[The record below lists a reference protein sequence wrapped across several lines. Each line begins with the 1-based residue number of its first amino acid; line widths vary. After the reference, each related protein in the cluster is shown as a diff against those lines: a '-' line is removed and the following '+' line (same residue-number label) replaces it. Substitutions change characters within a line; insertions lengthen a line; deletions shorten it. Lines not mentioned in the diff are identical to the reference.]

1 MRSRSELARA
11 LSIRFYHIT
20 GKQIAVIYT
29 RETCRR
35 LAVVYLGVVTEVDML
50 FPSDQTRRKSW
61 IHAIKRGET
70 RFQSWE
76 PSAYAVVCRSHFKE
90 SDYLAET
97 VHGKILSF
105 STNISS
111 NNNRKV
117 YFT

>member
-1 MRSRSELARA
+1 MP
-11 LSIRFYHIT
+11 
-20 GKQIAVIYT
+20 
-29 RETCRR
+29 ETCCCVPGCSNRGGH
-35 LAVVYLGVVTEVDML
+35 A

-70 RFQSWE
+70 RFQSLE
-76 PSAYAVVCRSHFKE
+76 HSAYAVVCRSHFKE

-105 STNISS
+105 STTISS

-117 YFT
+117 LSYMKL